1 MIKHNAP
8 EHFLQAAPIASGEAF
23 GHPAI
28 ACHWPRPSPALIA
41 RAEAI
46 YDLGPDALAYLL
58 AELLVGE
65 NPKERIEVYASL
77 TPHIAFALAPV
88 EGHA

>member
-1 MIKHNAP
+1 VIKHNAP
-8 EHFLQAAPIASGEAF
+8 EYFLQAAPVASGE
-23 GHPAI
+23 
-28 ACHWPRPSPALIA
+28 ACHWPRPSSALIA

-46 YDLGPDALAYLL
+46 HDLGPDALAYLF
-58 AELLVGE
+58 AELIEGE

-77 TPHIAFALAPV
+77 TPQIAFALAPV

>member
-1 MIKHNAP
+1 MTLHNTIIP
-8 EHFLQAAPIASGEAF
+8 PGIASGEAF
-23 GHPAI
+23 GLPVI
-28 ACHWPRPSPALIA
+28 ACHWPRPSPALIR

-46 YDLGPDALAYLL
+46 YDLGPDALAYLF
-58 AELLVGE
+58 AELIEGE

-77 TPHIAFALAPV
+77 TPYVAFTLAPV

>member
-1 MIKHNAP
+1 MTLHHSISVP
-8 EHFLQAAPIASGEAF
+8 SIATQEAF
-23 GHPAI
+23 GRPAI

-46 YDLGPDALAYLL
+46 YDLGPDALAYLF
-58 AELLVGE
+58 AELIKGE

-77 TPHIAFALAPV
+77 TPQIAFALAPV